1 MTYPHEPMKR
11 VFPRAAGVIF
21 AVLYGVALMMV
32 PPLPGIDR
40 PGGEVIT
47 HLTDHASAIRLQALL
62 VTLGSLALVVV
73 LGYAR
78 TRLEGVADAVF
89 IIGSAAVVAETSIEM
104 WFTSGLALHPEAL
117 DAGTARA
124 LADIGSMWGPIL
136 TVADVMVAVPVALA
150 ARARRFP
157 RWLGVLAA
165 VFAIEQLVETIT
177 IVGGPG
183 SFISPGGPM
192 NFFLGGP
199 LFILFFLALGL
210 AVSFARTEDSTSTGQ
225 A

>member
-1 MTYPHEPMKR
+1 MKR
-11 VFPRAAGVIF
+11 VFPAAAAVIF

-124 LADIGSMWGPIL
+124 LA
-136 TVADVMVAVPVALA
+136 VADVMVAVPVALA

-210 AVSFARTEDSTSTGQ
+210 AVSFPRTEDSTSTGQ

>member
-1 MTYPHEPMKR
+1 
-11 VFPRAAGVIF
+11 
-21 AVLYGVALMMV
+21 
-32 PPLPGIDR
+32 
-40 PGGEVIT
+40 
-47 HLTDHASAIRLQALL
+47 
-62 VTLGSLALVVV
+62 
-73 LGYAR
+73 
-78 TRLEGVADAVF
+78 
-89 IIGSAAVVAETSIEM
+89 
-104 WFTSGLALHPEAL
+104 
-117 DAGTARA
+117 
-124 LADIGSMWGPIL
+124 
-136 TVADVMVAVPVALA
+136 MVAVPVALA

-210 AVSFARTEDSTSTGQ
+210 AVWFPRTEDSTSTGQ